1 MSFKTILSGVPKE
14 NIASYLEDNADG
26 IQEGYTYTRRLSE
39 EELQTL
45 ADEMGENAV
54 NLMICEEQKREYL
67 ESLKLE
73 TQPLQRRNKEITMSL
88 RTKTEEVTG
97 TVYEF
102 RDHENG
108 VVETFGA
115 DGEFLASRRMRPDEG
130 QSTIYSMRRRT
141 GTDGE

>member
-1 MSFKTILSGVPKE
+1 MSFKTILSGVSKE
-14 NIASYLEDNADG
+14 SIASYLEDNADG
-26 IQEGYTYTRRLSE
+26 IQEGYTYTRRLTE
-39 EELQTL
+39 EELQAL

-54 NLMICEEQKREYL
+54 KLMILEEKKRDFLDE
-67 ESLKLE
+67 LKLE
-73 TQPLQRRNKEITMSL
+73 TQPLQGRNKEITMSI

-130 QSTIYSMRRRT
+130 QGTIYSMRRRS
-141 GTDGE
+141 GTFDE

>member
-26 IQEGYTYTRRLSE
+26 IQEEYTYTRRLSE
-39 EELQTL
+39 EELQAL
-45 ADEMGENAV
+45 PDEMGENAV
-54 NLMICEEQKREYL
+54 QLMILEERKRDFL
-67 ESLKLE
+67 EALKLE
-73 TQPLQRRNKEITMSL
+73 TQPLQGRNKEITMSL

-108 VVETFGA
+108 VVEAFGA
-115 DGEFLASRRMRPDEG
+115 DGEFLASRRMRPNEG